1 MVKDAL
7 ILEVIVKNYNR
18 ARLEKNNILFS
29 QMFFTKIS
37 NIKNNYIFEYITEK
51 ASYRVLQFSF
61 NDIKNIEI
69 GSFTIVIEL
78 YNGYIL
84 EIDAGSFL
92 E

>member
-1 MVKDAL
+1 MKKDGL

-18 ARLEKNNILFS
+18 ARLEKNNVLFS

-51 ASYRVLQFSF
+51 ATYRVLQFSF
-61 NDIKNIEI
+61 DDIKNIEI
-69 GSFTIVIEL
+69 GSFSIVIEL

-84 EIDAGSFL
+84 EVDAGNYL
-92 E
+92 V